1 MKMEKQL
8 SEKLIIAID
17 GFSACGKSTLAKDL
31 AKELAYVFID
41 SGAMYRA
48 ITLFAIQNNIAF
60 ENIDQHFNKINIHFE
75 LIDGF
80 NTIFLNGKNVRYDIR
95 SKEVNEAVSLVA
107 KITSVRRFLVKLQQS
122 YGKDKGIVMDGR
134 DIGTVVFP
142 NAELK
147 FFITADI
154 AVRTERRALEMA
166 EIGKSLDA
174 ALIRKNLL
182 ERDHIDSTRADSPL
196 TQADDAIL
204 LNNSELNKLEQLDL
218 CLQYVENH
226 FQKSK

>member
-1 MKMEKQL
+1 MRKPMIAGNWKMY
-8 SEKLIIAID
+8 
-17 GFSACGKSTLAKDL
+17 KD
-31 AKELAYVFID
+31 
-41 SGAMYRA
+41 
-48 ITLFAIQNNIAF
+48 
-60 ENIDQHFNKINIHFE
+60 
-75 LIDGF
+75 
-80 NTIFLNGKNVRYDIR
+80 
-95 SKEVNEAVSLVA
+95 VNEAVSLVA